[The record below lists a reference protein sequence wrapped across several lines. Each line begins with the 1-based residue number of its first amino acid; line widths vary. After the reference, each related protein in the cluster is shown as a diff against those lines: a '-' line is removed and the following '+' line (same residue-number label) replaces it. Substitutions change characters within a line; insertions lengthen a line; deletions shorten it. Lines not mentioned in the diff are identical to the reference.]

1 MICHYLK
8 LLVVMGSLLLRSHL
22 IFLPLLLVFVAHQII
37 VRCYPSKIF
46 LLFSPLYLIYKI
58 ILLGVQLLTI
68 SFLFML
74 TRPVRVSNHRT
85 IICYLYKYDNDIPL
99 VKVECDRFDA
109 SVFVDFVRKLF
120 TDEFDYM
127 VIEPPYEFES
137 SFEF

>member
-1 MICHYLK
+1 
-8 LLVVMGSLLLRSHL
+8 
-22 IFLPLLLVFVAHQII
+22 
-37 VRCYPSKIF
+37 
-46 LLFSPLYLIYKI
+46 
-58 ILLGVQLLTI
+58 
-68 SFLFML
+68 ML